1 MPDDPMRTA
10 ADSRSLPTLGGP
22 SPPWPGRRGAASRTR
37 LGHSNLLGLLLVA
50 SVAVLGGC
58 SSDASSPTSP
68 GPDPDPQPG
77 EPYDHTR
84 STGASAADLLT
95 ADSYDSLVIQVQYVE
110 GHRPT
115 DQGLA
120 DLQDFLGGRLNKP
133 RGISIQ
139 IEAIQIQSQ
148 STYSVDDV
156 VALEEEHRTAFTEGS
171 TLAIHFLFLDGEFSE
186 NANVLG
192 FAYYNTSMAIFQE
205 KIENN
210 TGGTLEPSQSTVE
223 GVVLSHE
230 IGHNL
235 GLVANGS
242 PMQTEHQDEP
252 HGKHCDSED
261 CLMYWTVRTLD
272 FISSLTGDGPEL
284 DQNCL
289 DDLEAN
295 GGK

>member
-1 MPDDPMRTA
+1 M
-10 ADSRSLPTLGGP
+10 
-22 SPPWPGRRGAASRTR
+22 
-37 LGHSNLLGLLLVA
+37 
-50 SVAVLGGC
+50 
-58 SSDASSPTSP
+58 
-68 GPDPDPQPG
+68 GPDPDPDPDPG
-77 EPYDHTR
+77 EYNHRR
-84 STGASAADLLT
+84 STGVSAADLLA

-120 DLQDFLGGRLNKP
+120 ILEGFLADRLNKP

-139 IEAIQIQSQ
+139 LEPIQIQTQ
-148 STYSVDDV
+148 ATYSVSDV
-156 VALEEEHRTAFTEGS
+156 VALEQEHRTAFTEGS
-171 TLAIHFLFLDGEFSE
+171 TLAIYFLFLDGEFSD

-205 KIENN
+205 KIEDN
-210 TGGTLEPSQSTVE
+210 TGGALQPSQSKVE
-223 GVVLSHE
+223 GIVLNHE

-252 HGKHCDSED
+252 NGKHCDNEN

-272 FISSLTGDGPEL
+272 FISTLTGDAPEL

-289 DDLEAN
+289 DDLQAN